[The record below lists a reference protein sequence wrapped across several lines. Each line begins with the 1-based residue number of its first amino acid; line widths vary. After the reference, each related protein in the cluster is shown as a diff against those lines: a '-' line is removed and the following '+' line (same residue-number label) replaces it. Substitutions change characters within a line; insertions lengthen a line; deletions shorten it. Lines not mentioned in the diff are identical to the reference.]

1 MMNRLIT
8 AVTAVAAMACLGGA
22 VTTTAQD
29 AAGLTPKT
37 LQAAL
42 EAKPS
47 GAEADR
53 LATRI
58 REYFGGA
65 EALAMGGAAKIDDV
79 LVAFALEAPPQE
91 GAGPP
96 PRVVSDAVLF
106 TMPLTRVGTSNVYA
120 GVAQL
125 AHGTAFTWHYEIG
138 PRRMGGG
145 QLEAYE
151 THPDSLPQPGVP
163 KGTVKQMPPWE
174 SKIFA
179 APNATGGSMCRR
191 STPTPHPPR

>member
-53 LATRI
+53 LAERI
-58 REYFGGA
+58 RDYFGGA
-65 EALAMGGAAKIDDV
+65 EALATGGAAKIDDV
-79 LVAFALEAPPQE
+79 LVAFAIEAPPQE
-91 GAGPP
+91 
-96 PRVVSDAVLF
+96 
-106 TMPLTRVGTSNVYA
+106 
-120 GVAQL
+120 AQ
-125 AHGTAFTWHYEIG
+125 A
-138 PRRMGGG
+138 RRR
-145 QLEAYE
+145 A
-151 THPDSLPQPGVP
+151 
-163 KGTVKQMPPWE
+163 
-174 SKIFA
+174 
-179 APNATGGSMCRR
+179 
-191 STPTPHPPR
+191 